1 MTDTIHRFSNRVAN
15 YVKYR
20 PDYPREILAWLEGQ
34 GALTVGSIIA
44 DVGCGPGISTRM
56 FLENGNRVF
65 GIEPNAAMRAAAV
78 EYLKEFPN
86 FKPLEGTSE
95 DTNLND
101 GCVDLVVAAQAYHWF
116 RPGPTQKEFRRVLKP
131 NGHVALMWNIR
142 QETTTP
148 FLIEYEAFIR
158 NHSTDYE
165 VVRHNNIGDDEV
177 RDFLGDEMKI
187 ATFNNVQELDFEGLL
202 GRLASSSYMPAEG
215 HERFPQMAE
224 ELRALF
230 AKHEQH
236 GKIQILYDTRVYLA
250 QL

>member
-1 MTDTIHRFSNRVAN
+1 MTDTVSRFSNRVAN

-20 PDYPREILAWLEGQ
+20 PDYPREIIAWLEGQ
-34 GALTVGSIIA
+34 GALTVGSIVA

-101 GCVDLVVAAQAYHWF
+101 ACVDLVAAAQAFHWF
-116 RPGPTQKEFRRVLKP
+116 RPGPTQKEFRRILKP

-148 FLIEYEAFIR
+148 FLIEYEQFIR
-158 NHSTDYE
+158 DHSIDYE
-165 VVRHNNIGDDEV
+165 VVRHNNIGDEEV
-177 RDFLGDEMKI
+177 KQFLGPETHDT
-187 ATFNNVQELDFEGLL
+187 TFANVQEFDFQGVL
-202 GRLASSSYMPAEG
+202 GRLTSSSYMPSEDD
-215 HERFPQMAE
+215 ERHPAMAK

-230 AKHEQH
+230 AKHEQN
-236 GKIQILYDTRVYLA
+236 GRIQILYDTRVYLA